1 MKKELLVN
9 NDPKS
14 PISEIFRSLRTNIQF
29 MNSGKELK
37 TVLVTSTVQ
46 GEGKSLVVA
55 NLAITFAQME
65 KKILV
70 VDADMRRGRQHE
82 IFNVSSRP
90 GLSNYLS
97 GIDENSNNFSDIE
110 KCIQST
116 EVENLFVMSAGDIPP
131 NPSELVMGERMQE
144 LIDKLKDKFDTIIFD
159 GTPSILVTDAIIL
172 SRIVDTTIIV
182 ATHRE
187 TKMDNLKKVKNDIE
201 NVGGKIA
208 GVILNRVPISTKKYE
223 SSYYSSGEDSR
234 KFLEDVKKEMELRHN
249 GAWYHIS
256 PWGLSWDDENYYLVG
271 YDSEAEQIKHYRV
284 DKMLHIRM
292 SNESRE
298 GKEYFKKLDMADY
311 AKKSFGMFGGK
322 ERTVKL
328 LVKNNLAGVI
338 IDRFGKDVMMI
349 PADNE
354 HFTVSVDIH
363 VSKQFLG
370 WVFSLGENIKI
381 LGPDDVVE
389 MMKGEIGRLVGQYK

>member
-234 KFLEDVKKEMELRHN
+234 KFLEDVKKE
-249 GAWYHIS
+249 A
-256 PWGLSWDDENYYLVG
+256 
-271 YDSEAEQIKHYRV
+271 EAIIEEDPFLETYRYAGIKKRI
-284 DKMLHIRM
+284 L
-292 SNESRE
+292 
-298 GKEYFKKLDMADY
+298 KL
-311 AKKSFGMFGGK
+311 FGCDFAL
-322 ERTVKL
+322 KL
-328 LVKNNLAGVI
+328 
-338 IDRFGKDVMMI
+338 
-349 PADNE
+349 
-354 HFTVSVDIH
+354 
-363 VSKQFLG
+363 
-370 WVFSLGENIKI
+370 
-381 LGPDDVVE
+381 
-389 MMKGEIGRLVGQYK
+389 

>member
-208 GVILNRVPISTKKYE
+208 GVILNRAPISTKKYE

-234 KFLEDVKKEMELRHN
+234 KFLEDVKKEMEFNIQNKKEEESVQTNFSNIDTAKTL
-249 GAWYHIS
+249 
-256 PWGLSWDDENYYLVG
+256 ENLNNYL
-271 YDSEAEQIKHYRV
+271 
-284 DKMLHIRM
+284 
-292 SNESRE
+292 N
-298 GKEYFKKLDMADY
+298 KEKKKLHKH
-311 AKKSFGMFGGK
+311 KKGK
-322 ERTVKL
+322 
-328 LVKNNLAGVI
+328 
-338 IDRFGKDVMMI
+338 
-349 PADNE
+349 
-354 HFTVSVDIH
+354 
-363 VSKQFLG
+363 
-370 WVFSLGENIKI
+370 
-381 LGPDDVVE
+381 
-389 MMKGEIGRLVGQYK
+389 

>member
-82 IFNVSSRP
+82 IFNVLSRP

-97 GIDENSNNFSDIE
+97 GIDENSSNFSDLK

-116 EVENLFVMSAGDIPP
+116 NVENLFVMSAGDIPP

-144 LIDKLKDKFDTIIFD
+144 LIDRLKDEFDTIIFD

-223 SSYYSSGEDSR
+223 ASYYSSGEDSR
-234 KFLEDVKKEMELRHN
+234 KFLEDVKKEMEFNIQNKKEEEIVQTNFSNIDTAQTL
-249 GAWYHIS
+249 
-256 PWGLSWDDENYYLVG
+256 ENLNNYL
-271 YDSEAEQIKHYRV
+271 
-284 DKMLHIRM
+284 
-292 SNESRE
+292 N
-298 GKEYFKKLDMADY
+298 KEKKKLHKN
-311 AKKSFGMFGGK
+311 KKGK
-322 ERTVKL
+322 
-328 LVKNNLAGVI
+328 
-338 IDRFGKDVMMI
+338 
-349 PADNE
+349 
-354 HFTVSVDIH
+354 
-363 VSKQFLG
+363 
-370 WVFSLGENIKI
+370 
-381 LGPDDVVE
+381 
-389 MMKGEIGRLVGQYK
+389 

>member
-82 IFNVSSRP
+82 IFNVLSRP

-97 GIDENSNNFSDIE
+97 GIDENSSNFSDLK

-116 EVENLFVMSAGDIPP
+116 NVENLFVMSAGDIPP

-144 LIDKLKDKFDTIIFD
+144 LIDRLKDEFDTIIFD

-223 SSYYSSGEDSR
+223 ASYYSSGEDSR
-234 KFLEDVKKEMELRHN
+234 KFLEDVKKEMEFNIQNKKEEEIVQTNFSNIDTAQTL
-249 GAWYHIS
+249 
-256 PWGLSWDDENYYLVG
+256 ENITNYL
-271 YDSEAEQIKHYRV
+271 
-284 DKMLHIRM
+284 
-292 SNESRE
+292 NEE
-298 GKEYFKKLDMADY
+298 KKKLHKN
-311 AKKSFGMFGGK
+311 KKGK
-322 ERTVKL
+322 
-328 LVKNNLAGVI
+328 
-338 IDRFGKDVMMI
+338 
-349 PADNE
+349 
-354 HFTVSVDIH
+354 
-363 VSKQFLG
+363 
-370 WVFSLGENIKI
+370 
-381 LGPDDVVE
+381 
-389 MMKGEIGRLVGQYK
+389 